1 MDVIHI
7 RPIGSILSAEK
18 HVRIPAL
25 FDRFQPLNAVRSNDN
40 FDTLCVPRWGDLL
53 GTCPSTDGDCRKAV
67 YKKLGE
73 RKRRP
78 SWNAKDCRSPRPPES
93 RIYWFKRRP
102 WGDGKALKGR
112 WILGGKRKKKVYSLS
127 RILREGWNIAL
138 VVKGWRDR
146 EERCVRV
153 KLFRFLYG
161 ISNAS
166 YFFCINI

>member
-1 MDVIHI
+1 MSVFRHCSIVSNPWTRFVPTITSI
-7 RPIGSILSAEK
+7 RCVSLDGETFLERVHPRMVTVERPSI
-18 HVRIPAL
+18 R
-25 FDRFQPLNAVRSNDN
+25 N
-40 FDTLCVPRWGDLL
+40 WGN
-53 GTCPSTDGDCRKAV
+53 
-67 YKKLGE
+67 GE
-73 RKRRP
+73 GG
-78 SWNAKDCRSPRPPES
+78 SWNAKDCRSPRPLES

-146 EERCVRV
+146 EERCIRV

-166 YFFCINI
+166 YFFCINIWII